1 MASER
6 ARNLALRLATAA
18 VLVPVL
24 LWLLFWGPPAAFLA
38 VGLLAT
44 GAAGWELGA
53 MVPDARAV
61 DRLWTVLASV
71 GLAAGW
77 RLAPSV
83 AVVHVVGLAVVV
95 GAVLLGL
102 GAASS
107 EQRAAARAGWLLG
120 GPLYVGAT
128 MAALLGLHAQPHG
141 GRWVV
146 LAMTLAW
153 IGDTSA
159 YAAGLTMGR
168 RKLAP
173 RLSPKKTVEGAVGGL
188 LGSLAAAL
196 FAAFVYLPE
205 LPAVAAVLL
214 GLLGGA
220 AGQAG
225 DLFESLLK
233 RAAGLKD
240 SGRLLPGHGGLLD
253 RIDALLVTAS
263 ATWAFVVLRALWA
276 SAGG

>member
-1 MASER
+1 MASAR
-6 ARNLALRLATAA
+6 ARNLALRLLTAA

-24 LWLLFWGPPAAFLA
+24 LWLLFWAPPLAFLA

-44 GAAGWELGA
+44 AAAGGELGA
-53 MVPDARAV
+53 MVPQARPV
-61 DRLWTVLASV
+61 DRAWVVLASV
-71 GLAAGW
+71 GLAAAW
-77 RLAPSV
+77 RLGASV
-83 AVVHVVGLAVVV
+83 ALVHVAALAAVV
-95 GAVLLGL
+95 GSLLLGL
-102 GAASS
+102 GGASS
-107 EQRAAARAGWLLG
+107 ESMAAARAGWLLG
-120 GPLYVGAT
+120 GPLYIGAT
-128 MAALLGLHAQPHG
+128 MASLLALHALPLG

-159 YAAGLTMGR
+159 YAVGLTMGR

-188 LGSLAAAL
+188 LGSVAAAV
-196 FAAFVYLPE
+196 FASLVYLPQ
-205 LPAVAAVLL
+205 LPVTAALLL

-263 ATWAFVVLRALWA
+263 VTWAFVVLRGL
-276 SAGG
+276 